1 MLSHGADLPSFF
13 AALGAIVSRV
23 GCKRRSTC
31 QDRPGIQTWKES
43 RGKRVVCIRLIHHKP
58 RFAILDEC
66 SSAITSEME
75 QRLYKI
81 CDEWDITYI
90 TIAHR
95 PVLRAYHDLSL
106 AIGDGKQGW
115 KLEKID
121 GAKERMRCA
130 RTHLHTKTN
139 TYTSFCVQFSSVE
152 PDQFTKTGFG
162 QTQATLHKANG
173 FRCVPT
179 ASGQR
184 SWRRRQLCRRT

>member
-1 MLSHGADLPSFF
+1 M
-13 AALGAIVSRV
+13 
-23 GCKRRSTC
+23 
-31 QDRPGIQTWKES
+31 
-43 RGKRVVCIRLIHHKP
+43 VCIRLIHHKP

-184 SWRRRQLCRRT
+184 SWRRRQLCRGTSRHQSRSARRSAASLTSIRKTQSHCPNSRHGVAA

>member
-1 MLSHGADLPSFF
+1 M
-13 AALGAIVSRV
+13 
-23 GCKRRSTC
+23 
-31 QDRPGIQTWKES
+31 
-43 RGKRVVCIRLIHHKP
+43 VCIRLIHHKP

-139 TYTSFCVQFSSVE
+139 TYTSFLCAVFFGGTRSVYQ
-152 PDQFTKTGFG
+152 DR
-162 QTQATLHKANG
+162 L
-173 FRCVPT
+173 
-179 ASGQR
+179 
-184 SWRRRQLCRRT
+184 RTNTSNTPQS